1 MSKLSLI
8 VITLLLFSTVAF
20 SQVEGY
26 VAIQQDTTFDVDGF
40 EIMDE
45 FVADKKVIITGEN
58 HRYRGSNGVI
68 KLKML
73 MYLYE
78 KGFRYFLLE
87 LGAGTGYLANDYVT
101 TGNENA
107 IAILERNFQSQN
119 GLYELFDAIR
129 RFNENRSY
137 KDMIK
142 IEGVDLTRFPIYSTK
157 ALALIIEDLGCEEEL
172 NDYYEDL
179 VVVSS
184 TTENINRLGFI
195 SRREPDEDFN
205 IKADFKTYRNRIY
218 ELSIKNLVADFYRDT
233 TQFQLALGD
242 KYNSFKKILDELST
256 TLKWYKGEGLSI
268 QSHVKRERHLEGRIA
283 EIFKEDTTAKVF
295 GQFGRCHIRSL
306 EYDQECYAFDMDAV
320 ANRLEKREDLKKGV
334 AVIPI
339 FYKEQREVKV
349 AKNTNY
355 KSSFLLPRSTSF
367 IYDTRE
373 NLLQINA
380 DISVSNFVII
390 NTFSDQVTMKDI
402 VSTDYDKR
410 LKKNQNYY
418 RGNKSESYFAPI
430 YQQAFLPNDINQSL
444 GMDLVPVSFNYFGVS
459 FREVEPSGGHST
471 FKFTGISPTRVLTD
485 SVHFRY
491 SNWRFESTGG
501 YNFIYRKSFSMYFDL
516 GLFFGFSKIIED
528 RPNENIEFSEPVFSE
543 RVSYRNS
550 YIGAIGDLG
559 MKFKLGSFALF
570 VEAGY
575 QHDFTKPN
583 WKYKNVEVPGIEPI
597 NYSML
602 ILTGGIAVSLN

>member
-1 MSKLSLI
+1 MKKISLI
-8 VITLLLFSTVAF
+8 FLLLLFTKLAS
-20 SQVEGY
+20 SQVDGY
-26 VAIQQDTTFDVDGF
+26 VAISQDTSFNYTGF
-40 EIMDE
+40 EVLDS

-87 LGAGTGYLANDYVT
+87 LGAGTGYLASDYVT

-107 IAILERNFQSQN
+107 IAILERNFQTEN
-119 GLYELFDAIR
+119 GWFELFDAIR
-129 RFNENRSY
+129 RFNKNRSY
-137 KDMIK
+137 EDMIK
-142 IEGVDLTRFPIYSTK
+142 VEGVDLTRFPIYSTK
-157 ALALIIEDLGCEEEL
+157 ALALIIEDLGCEDEL
-172 NDYYEDL
+172 SDYYEDL

-184 TTENINRLGFI
+184 TSENINRLGFI

-205 IKADFKTYRNRIY
+205 IKSDFKTYRNRIY

-233 TQFQLALGD
+233 TQFKLSLGD
-242 KYNSFKKILDELST
+242 KYAPFKKILDELSA

-268 QSHVKRERHLEGRIA
+268 QSHVKRERHLESRIA
-283 EIFKEDTTAKVF
+283 DIFSADSTAKVF

-320 ANRLEKREDLKKGV
+320 ANRLEKREELKDRV

-339 FYKEQREVKV
+339 FYKEQREVKI
-349 AKNTNY
+349 AKYSTHNA
-355 KSSFLLPRSTSF
+355 SFLLPRSSSF
-367 IYDTRE
+367 IYDTRKQ
-373 NLLQINA
+373 LLEIDA
-380 DISVSNFVII
+380 ELEASNFAII
-390 NTFSDQVTMKDI
+390 NTFSDQVTMNDI
-402 VSTDYDKR
+402 VSNDYDKR

-418 RGNKSESYFAPI
+418 RGSKSESYFSPI
-430 YQQAFLPNDINQSL
+430 FQYALLPNDLNQSL
-444 GMDLVPVSFNYFGVS
+444 GVDLVEQTLNYYGVT
-459 FREVEPSGGHST
+459 FRDVQPRGGQSNFKISGVN
-471 FKFTGISPTRVLTD
+471 PTRVVTD
-485 SVHFRY
+485 SVNFRY
-491 SNWRFESTGG
+491 SNWRFESSAG

-528 RPNENIEFSEPVFSE
+528 RPNESVEFTNPVFSE
-543 RVSYRNS
+543 RVAYRNP

-559 MKFKLGSFALF
+559 MKLKLGSFALF

-575 QHDFTKPN
+575 QHDFSEPIWT
-583 WKYKNVEVPGIEPI
+583 YKNIEVHGIEPLS
-597 NYSML
+597 YSML
-602 ILTGGIAVSLN
+602 MFTGGIALAID

>member
-1 MSKLSLI
+1 MMKKLILI
-8 VITLLLFSTVAF
+8 IFTVLFNSVLF

-26 VAIQQDTTFDVDGF
+26 VAIKQDTTFNAEGF
-40 EIMDE
+40 EILDE
-45 FVADKKVIITGEN
+45 FLADKKVVITGEN

-101 TGNENA
+101 TGNEEA

-119 GLYELFDAIR
+119 GLYEFFDAIK
-129 RFNENRSY
+129 RFNENHSY
-137 KDMIK
+137 EDMIK

-172 NDYYEDL
+172 SDYYEDL
-179 VVVSS
+179 VVVGSARD
-184 TTENINRLGFI
+184 NINRLGFM
-195 SRREPDEDFN
+195 SRREADEDFN
-205 IKADFKTYRNRIY
+205 IKAGFKTYRNRIY
-218 ELSIKNLVADFYRDT
+218 ELSIKNLIADFYRDT
-233 TQFQLALGD
+233 IPFKLALGD
-242 KYNSFKKILDELST
+242 KYEPFKKILDELNA

-268 QSHVKRERHLEGRIA
+268 QSHVKRERHMESRIA
-283 EIFKEDTTAKVF
+283 DIFTTDSTAKVF

-306 EYDQECYAFDMDAV
+306 EYNQECYAFDMDAV
-320 ANRLEKREDLKKGV
+320 ANRLEKRNDLKDGV

-339 FYKEQREVKV
+339 FYKEQREVEV
-349 AKNTNY
+349 AKNTDY

-367 IYDTRE
+367 IYDTRK
-373 NLLQINA
+373 NLL
-380 DISVSNFVII
+380 DIDANLSISNFAII
-390 NTFSDQVTMKDI
+390 NTFSAQVTMSDI
-402 VSTDYDKR
+402 VSNDYDKR
-410 LKKNQNYY
+410 LNKNQNYY
-418 RGNKSESYFAPI
+418 RGNISESYFAPI
-430 YQQAFLPNDINQSL
+430 YQQAFLSHQINQ
-444 GMDLVPVSFNYFGVS
+444 GFGVDIVPNTFEYFGVS
-459 FREVEPSGGHST
+459 FREVETTGAQST
-471 FKFTGISPTRVLTD
+471 FKVSGINPTRVVTD
-485 SVHFRY
+485 SVNLRY
-491 SNWRFESTGG
+491 SNWRFESSGG
-501 YNFIYRKSFSMYFDL
+501 YNFIYRNSFSMYFDL

-528 RPNENIEFSEPVFSE
+528 RPNESIEFSNPVFSE
-543 RVSYRNS
+543 RVAYRNH
-550 YIGAIGDLG
+550 YLGATGDIG

-575 QHDFTKPN
+575 QHDFTNPN
-583 WKYKNVEVPGIEPI
+583 WKYNSVEVPGIEPI

>member
-349 AKNTNY
+349 AKNTDY

>member
-349 AKNTNY
+349 AKNTDY

-583 WKYKNVEVPGIEPI
+583 WKYKSVEVPGIQPI
-597 NYSML
+597 NYSMF

>member
-8 VITLLLFSTVAF
+8 LITLLLFSTVAF

-26 VAIQQDTTFDVDGF
+26 VAIPQDTTFDVDGF
-40 EIMDE
+40 KIMDE

-349 AKNTNY
+349 AKNTDY

-373 NLLQINA
+373 NLLQINT

-430 YQQAFLPNDINQSL
+430 YQQAFLPTDINQSL
-444 GMDLVPVSFNYFGVS
+444 GMDLVPVSLNYFGVS

-528 RPNENIEFSEPVFSE
+528 RPNESIEFSEPVFSE